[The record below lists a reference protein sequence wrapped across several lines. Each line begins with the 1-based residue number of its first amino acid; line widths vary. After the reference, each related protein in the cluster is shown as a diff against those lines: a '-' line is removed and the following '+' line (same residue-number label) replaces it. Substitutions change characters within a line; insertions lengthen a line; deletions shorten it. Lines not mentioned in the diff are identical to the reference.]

1 MRSNSTTREPYA
13 QVRDVDLSLS
23 FSVKDENAKKENTVL
38 SCADKG
44 VFSNLKT
51 TVDSVFEADGSYLT
65 LEKNLWCLD
74 GSMEA
79 LDEEE
84 RGETGFWSRSVSD
97 GEGHF
102 STPVTVQYTFPMSI
116 STIGWVLYF
125 DGKSGQ
131 IATRVKVTTYDEGGN
146 LLQSAEFDNQKPTM
160 EIFYIAENYRT
171 VAFSFLSTSEP
182 YRRLRLMEV
191 DFGMEKRYDRNSLG
205 KVRLLYGADILCRA
219 LPAKELTF
227 TFDNRDKQYN
237 LLNPDGVYQHLQA
250 GQKIDVAILING
262 EKVDMGPFYF
272 TSADVSGSAI
282 APTVTAHDKLY
293 LLEGDTFEDSD
304 GSTTTL
310 SAAVQVI
317 LGQVDQPVTFDGDI
331 GERKV
336 VMAMPR
342 GKTGRECLRLLAQ
355 AAMCTAYVDRDGVL
369 RFCNLALAA
378 EENAALTADELY
390 DYSGVSIADP
400 VDGVKL
406 YVSGDFVLDE
416 AGEKTRYTFK
426 AGQTTAGSRCVT
438 FSNPCVAPEN
448 GDAVAAWLL
457 AGVQRRKHY
466 SVLNRCDPAVEIGD
480 TLRISDIFDNRETA
494 VITGLDIT
502 FDTGLSAITEGVGAS
517 VTALFYRQA
526 IKP

>member
-1 MRSNSTTREPYA
+1 MRNVSTSYEPYT
-13 QVRDVDLSLS
+13 QIRDVDLSLS

-38 SCADKG
+38 SSEDKG
-44 VFSNLKT
+44 VFSNLRT
-51 TVDSVFEADGSYLT
+51 TVDGVFSPEGKYLT

-79 LDEEE
+79 LDEAE

-97 GEGHF
+97 CEGNF
-102 STPVTVQYTFPMSI
+102 ASPVTIQYTFPQAI
-116 STIGWVLYF
+116 STIGWILYF
-125 DGKSGQ
+125 DKKSGQ
-131 IATRVKVTTYDEGGN
+131 VATRVQVATYDGEGN
-146 LLQSAEFDNQKPTM
+146 LLQSAEFANDKETM
-160 EIFYIAENYRT
+160 EIFYIAENYQT
-171 VAFSFLSTSEP
+171 VAFSFLATSEP
-182 YRRLRLMEV
+182 CRRLRLMEV
-191 DFGMEKRYDRNSLG
+191 DFGMEKCYDRNSLG

-227 TFDNRDKQYN
+227 TFDNQDKQYN

-250 GQKIDVAILING
+250 GQEIRVAVLLNG

-293 LLEGDTFEDSD
+293 FLDGDTFEEPD
-304 GSTTTL
+304 GCATTL

-317 LGQVDQPVTFDGDI
+317 LGQVKQAVAFDGDV
-331 GERKV
+331 GERAV

-342 GKTGRECLRLLAQ
+342 GKTRRECLRLLAQ

-369 RFCNLALAA
+369 RFCNLVPAA
-378 EENAALTADELY
+378 EENAALTADQLY
-390 DYSGVSIADP
+390 DYNGVSIADP

-406 YVSGDFVLDE
+406 YVSGDLVLDE

-426 AGQTTAGSRCVT
+426 AGETTAGSRGVT

-502 FDTGLSAITEGVGAS
+502 FETGLSAITEGVGA
-517 VTALFYRQA
+517 
-526 IKP
+526 